1 MYNYIYTLISL
12 WLVHSTDAVV
22 VINDGDDEDEY
33 SYIEYVTTC
42 NLHSAS
48 HIWVSD
54 SLSQSLRHFLYKCI
68 EETSIE
74 AMNFTSCVKARAIII
89 DCFYLSNEHSDSF
102 IKLKIVN

>member
-48 HIWVSD
+48 H
-54 SLSQSLRHFLYKCI
+54 
-68 EETSIE
+68 
-74 AMNFTSCVKARAIII
+74 N
-89 DCFYLSNEHSDSF
+89 
-102 IKLKIVN
+102 